1 MQICSSFS
9 IFCFFN
15 YNQKKDDLFHYVNQ
29 LVYDFHIYLVMG
41 YWISKQIF
49 RIKVSLII
57 IYFDLQEIKSILILY

>member
-41 YWISKQIF
+41 YWISKHTNL
-49 RIKVSLII
+49 S
-57 IYFDLQEIKSILILY
+57 YKSITNNHLFRFTRN